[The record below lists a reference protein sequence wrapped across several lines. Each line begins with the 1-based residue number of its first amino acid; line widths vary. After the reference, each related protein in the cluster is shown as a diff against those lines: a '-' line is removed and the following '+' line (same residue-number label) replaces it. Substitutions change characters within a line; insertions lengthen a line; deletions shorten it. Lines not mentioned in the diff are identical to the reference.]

1 MPPVSDA
8 PPENVLS
15 ASCPLCGN
23 DAKFQFTKLKEQYFR
38 CGCGFVFISPRP
50 SEAELRE
57 VYLKQGDEYWTTE
70 RMVSFAFS
78 PTKSRRE
85 IKFVQRFVSG
95 GTLLDIGCSTG
106 SFVKAAR
113 EAGFDAEGVDIS
125 APAVRLGQKL
135 GLPLHVLDTLAE
147 QLGKTYDVVTMWATV
162 EHLSDPRTHLNR
174 ARGMLKAGGLL
185 FVSVPNY
192 AGISQKLLSKW
203 DRYVGNGHLN
213 YFVPRVLRQALEA
226 EGLRFKGSTTY
237 GFNPFV
243 ILKDLMN
250 RGKQQEVNAVLADQE
265 SILRL
270 KQSPLLH
277 GQRLMERFLNV
288 FSAGD
293 VVAIC
298 GEKI

>member
-1 MPPVSDA
+1 M
-8 PPENVLS
+8 S
-15 ASCPLCGN
+15 AASNAATALCPLCGTE
-23 DAKFQFTKLKEQYFR
+23 ARLEFRKFEEQYFR

-50 SEAELRE
+50 SEQELRQ
-57 VYLKQGDEYWTTE
+57 VYLKQGEEYWTTD
-70 RMVSFAFS
+70 RMVNFAFS
-78 PTKSRRE
+78 PTKSGRE
-85 IKFVQRFVSG
+85 INFVQRFVSG

-113 EAGFDAEGVDIS
+113 EVGFDAEGVDIS

-135 GLPLHVLDTLAE
+135 GLPLHVLDILDE
-147 QLGKTYDVVTMWATV
+147 DLGKAYDVVTMWATV
-162 EHLSDPRTHLNR
+162 EHLSDPRRHLNR

-213 YFVPRVLRQALEA
+213 YFVPRVLRHAIEA
-226 EGLRFKGSTTY
+226 EGLHFKGSTTY

-250 RGKQQEVNAVLADQE
+250 RGKNQEINDVLADQGT
-265 SILRL
+265 ILRL

-277 GQRLMERFLNV
+277 GQRLMERFLSI

>member
-1 MPPVSDA
+1 
-8 PPENVLS
+8 
-15 ASCPLCGN
+15 LCG
-23 DAKFQFTKLKEQYFR
+23 DEAKFQFTKLDDRYFR

-50 SEAELRE
+50 SEQELRQ
-57 VYLKQGDEYWTTE
+57 VYLKQGDEYWTTD
-70 RMVSFAFS
+70 RMVNFAFS

-85 IKFVQRFVSG
+85 IKFVKRFVSG

-135 GLPLHVLDTLAE
+135 GLPLHVLDILDE
-147 QLGKTYDVVTMWATV
+147 ELGRTYDVVTMWATV
-162 EHLSDPRTHLNR
+162 EHLSDPRRHLNR
-174 ARGMLKAGGLL
+174 ARKMLKPGGLL

-192 AGISQKLLSKW
+192 AGISQRLLSKW

-213 YFVPRVLRQALEA
+213 YFVPRVLRQAMESEDL
-226 EGLRFKGSTTY
+226 LFKGSTTY

-243 ILKDLMN
+243 ILKDLKN
-250 RGKQQEVNAVLADQE
+250 RGKSQEINDVLADQE
-265 SILRL
+265 TILRL
-270 KQSPLLH
+270 KQSPLLY
-277 GQRLMERFLNV
+277 GQRLMERLLNV

-298 GEKI
+298 AEHI